1 MNMNEEKRLEESLK
15 AMLRDVPTPEAL
27 LPVNIIEKLDDAK
40 KKKKSALAVR
50 RIASLAAA
58 FVVIVGGALTFSAY
72 MNTLAKAGQDE
83 AAPEAGIE
91 ETMVY
96 DSVSAASGKNGI
108 EGDLTVSGI
117 ITDENNNGIDDAEE
131 EGEDEK
137 DEEKDKS
144 EASASQ
150 EAS

>member
-83 AAPEAGIE
+83 AAPEASIE

-131 EGEDEK
+131 EDEDEK
-137 DEEKDKS
+137 DEEKDES
-144 EASASQ
+144 EASASK